1 MAQANNLIQIKRTSI
16 SGRAANTTTLPN
28 PGELALN
35 MTDGILYSG
44 NGSVVFE
51 IGANNTNV
59 NISGNLAVKAIIAN
73 NSIGAYGQVL
83 YSSGSDVYWG
93 PGASGF
99 TGSRGDTGFTGSF
112 GTTGFTGSVGYV
124 GSKGDLGYV
133 GSQGDI
139 GYTGSQG
146 VGFTGSVGYAGS
158 QGDLGYTGSAGS
170 DGSIGYNGSVGYVG
184 SQGNAGYTGSQGD
197 LGEIGPVGY
206 TGSRGDLGYTGSQGV
221 GFAGSVG
228 YAGSQGDLGYTGS
241 QGVGFTGS
249 VGYAGSQGDLGYTG
263 SQGPQGSFGG
273 ATFDYTFNA
282 NTNNSDPTNGNLKLS
297 NTDLTL
303 ANTLYISE
311 NADNFQSIYTFL
323 QTIDDSTSAIKGHFT
338 VTEKANTS
346 NFVLY
351 AITGLHAHYTNYFA
365 VPTSYLNGSA
375 NNFTNNL
382 DIIITFARTGDIGD
396 TGYTGSTGFVGS
408 QGELGY
414 TGSVGDTGYTGSFG
428 SIGYTGSLGYTGSK
442 GDLGYTGSVGSGFVG
457 SAGYLGSTGFVGSK
471 GDLGFTGSIGFTGSA
486 ATSSFTN
493 GQSISINNLI
503 STGQIYVGNG
513 VVNTVITDTSITT
526 PLLNFTTNTSI
537 STFSTELDAT
547 TPKTVTFG
555 NVPLNSATANGYTV
569 EFFVKFKTLPTSGMS
584 GFAGTTVSQIG
595 LEANTSAMRIVNN
608 GFTVAGDVV
617 YRTFENNVWYHFAY
631 IGQSNNTYIAIDGQV
646 TNLNNIGGYS
656 GYSATGTWNSGW
668 TRLSGNAVFSN
679 FRVVTNQ
686 GGNVYDINGFTPPG
700 SPLTAIANT
709 KILTLIGNTFV
720 DASGTNT
727 TVTTAGSPTLINDTI
742 VNDGQSITTT
752 IDGTTLSVS
761 NIYTNFLYANNAAGN
776 TGQLLAANSTGGIF
790 WTNVIGYTGSRGTD
804 GIVGYNGSVGF
815 VGSQGDLGYTGSQGA
830 AGTPGGYTGSQGAA
844 GYVGSQGDLGYTG
857 SQGAGFSGSVGFTG
871 STGVGYTGSSGVS
884 LPRVNTATSTATLTW
899 NSDTYEQYQL
909 TAMAAGVTVSADSGT
924 PSNGQKI
931 VFRFKDNGTARSISL
946 TTGTS
951 KSFRAIGTT
960 LPTTTVISKTLYVGA
975 IYNSA
980 DNRWDVVATAQE
992 A

>member
-51 IGANNTNV
+51 IGA
-59 NISGNLAVKAIIAN
+59 
-73 NSIGAYGQVL
+73 VL

-249 VGYAGSQGDLGYTG
+249 VGYAGY
-263 SQGPQGSFGG
+263 
-273 ATFDYTFNA
+273 
-282 NTNNSDPTNGNLKLS
+282 
-297 NTDLTL
+297 
-303 ANTLYISE
+303 TLYISE

-584 GFAGTTVSQIG
+584 GFAGTTTSQIG

>member
-146 VGFTGSVGYAGS
+146 VGFTGW
-158 QGDLGYTGSAGS
+158 
-170 DGSIGYNGSVGYVG
+170 YVG

-206 TGSRGDLGYTGSQGV
+206 TGSR
-221 GFAGSVG
+221 
-228 YAGSQGDLGYTGS
+228 GDLGYTGS

-311 NADNFQSIYTFL
+311 NADNFQSIYTYL

-414 TGSVGDTGYTGSFG
+414 TGSQGDT
-428 SIGYTGSLGYTGSK
+428 GYTGSK

-471 GDLGFTGSIGFTGSA
+471 GDLGYTGSIGFTGSA

-584 GFAGTTVSQIG
+584 GFAGTTTSQIG

-830 AGTPGGYTGSQGAA
+830 GFTGSV
-844 GYVGSQGDLGYTG
+844 GYVGSKGDLGYTG
-857 SQGAGFSGSVGFTG
+857 SQGAGFTGSVGFTG
-871 STGVGYTGSSGVS
+871 STGVS